1 MRCRYGQCHEHH
13 VQHNDL
19 DSFAARHPTYVSAR
33 YPHWYG
39 RPIRRTPEMEDKN
52 RSKQQLMEHIRL
64 LHAQNKEMEDK
75 NLFLQM
81 RMKLVMRERQRLNQK
96 YNRMSEQWEDA
107 RLLTETMRA
116 DFEKNISAVE
126 VLLDESPYG
135 PPKPQPQKLWQYPE
149 GHPRAC

>member
-1 MRCRYGQCHEHH
+1 
-13 VQHNDL
+13 
-19 DSFAARHPTYVSAR
+19 
-33 YPHWYG
+33 
-39 RPIRRTPEMEDKN
+39 MEDKN

-149 GHPRAC
+149 GHPRGKHLVVPF